1 MENSNFLVVED
12 SPTMRQ
18 LISFSLKRFKN
29 AVKASKAKFKI
40 IMNETPIQQFY
51 ALPYDRWEGYAAERL
66 DLINFLMTNV
76 PNAVFLTTDTHANFV
91 NDVRF
96 QTLEPGGPVDSGIT
110 EVITGP
116 VAAMTFA
123 KEIDSVTRSPG
134 SGVLISGLF
143 FKPAPLR
150 GVGMR
155 CVAPDVFSYA
165 EVSVTS
171 STLTVTS
178 KDAGGH
184 VVTDVTGQP
193 CPPVVLHA
201 QSG

>member
-1 MENSNFLVVED
+1 MTIEPIRDDNELFDGGPPRRLETALRLVKPD
-12 SPTMRQ
+12 KPKI
-18 LISFSLKRFKN
+18 ISR
-29 AVKASKAKFKI
+29 AAITKAKD
-40 IMNETPIQQFY
+40 P
-51 ALPYDRWEGYAAERL
+51 AAERTKL
-66 DLINFLMTNV
+66 LRFLKRNV
-76 PNAVFLTTDTHANFV
+76 DNVIFLTTDVHAVMV